1 MARHILCPVQTSE
14 TFQIE
19 NCLQCRYMEVDFGG
33 PKGGHHPRCRKQKTP
48 AQKREWKYAYMEYQ
62 IGEPLEQRTKVVVTK
77 PEK

>member
-1 MARHILCPVQTSE
+1 MARHILCPVQESE

-19 NCLQCRYMEVDFGG
+19 TCFQCRHMEANLGG
-33 PKGGHHPRCRKQKTP
+33 AKGGYYPYCRKQKTP

-62 IGEPLEQRTKVVVTK
+62 IGEPPDQRTKVIITK